1 MNASSTSQCERA
13 KTLSLWASM
22 LLASALVGCGGSP
35 ADRGDVSGRVL
46 IDGQPASTGAIVF
59 TPVDGASAT
68 AGGKIADGSFDVTA
82 PLGLCKIAIRVP
94 KVVGEKKL
102 YNTPNSPVQSIME
115 ESLPARFNDET
126 ELTYDVQPGRQ
137 EHDFELSTK

>member
-1 MNASSTSQCERA
+1 
-13 KTLSLWASM
+13 M
-22 LLASALVGCGGSP
+22 LLAAALLGCSGGSP
-35 ADRGDVSGRVL
+35 SDRGDVQGRV
-46 IDGQPASTGAIVF
+46 IVDGQPVQSGAIVF

-68 AGGKIADGSFDVTA
+68 AGGKIADGKYDVTA

-102 YNTPNSPVQSIME
+102 YDTPNSPVRTVTDE
-115 ESLPARFNDET
+115 TLPARFNDET
-126 ELTYDVQPGRQ
+126 ELTYDVQPGSQ